1 MDLLSKIKNLATK
14 VFNKVKN
21 YIYGEIENM
30 SKAEEKKYE
39 TIENITEKVIDTTV
53 SGVECVR
60 RDVKTIF
67 TNDVIAKKIGLF
79 IIVSGI
85 GIGVGIGGGLYLMST
100 IK

>member
-1 MDLLSKIKNLATK
+1 MDLLSKIKKLATK
-14 VFNKVKN
+14 LFN
-21 YIYGEIENM
+21 
-30 SKAEEKKYE
+30 AEEKKYE

-53 SGVECVR
+53 SGVKCVR

-85 GIGVGIGGGLYLMST
+85 GIGVGIGGGLHLTST

>member
-1 MDLLSKIKNLATK
+1 MSIFSKIKNIATK

-21 YIYGEIENM
+21 YIYGEIENIT
-30 SKAEEKKYE
+30 KAEERKYDM
-39 TIENITEKVIDTTV
+39 IENITEKVIDTTV

-85 GIGVGIGGGLYLMST
+85 GIGGGLYLIST

>member
-1 MDLLSKIKNLATK
+1 MNLLSKIKNLATK

-21 YIYGEIENM
+21 YIYGEIENIT
-30 SKAEEKKYE
+30 KAEERKYDM
-39 TIENITEKVIDTTV
+39 IENITEKVIDTTV

-85 GIGVGIGGGLYLMST
+85 GIGVGIGGGLYLIST

>member
-21 YIYGEIENM
+21 YIYGEIENIT
-30 SKAEEKKYE
+30 KAEERKYDM
-39 TIENITEKVIDTTV
+39 IENITEKVIDTTV